1 MSARHSDT
9 CSVKGVPSARLMKR
23 KAVITVEYEVE
34 DYVGAKAQESR
45 IRRAMVDLSPDFDRI
60 NIRFAD
66 RRPRNTPR
74 APAPGR
80 SWPRD

>member
-1 MSARHSDT
+1 MSTLRSDT
-9 CSVKGVPSARLMKR
+9 RPDDRIASARLMKR

-45 IRRAMVDLSPDFDRI
+45 IRRALVDLSPDFDRI
-60 NIRFAD
+60 DIRFAD

-74 APAPGR
+74 APAPDR